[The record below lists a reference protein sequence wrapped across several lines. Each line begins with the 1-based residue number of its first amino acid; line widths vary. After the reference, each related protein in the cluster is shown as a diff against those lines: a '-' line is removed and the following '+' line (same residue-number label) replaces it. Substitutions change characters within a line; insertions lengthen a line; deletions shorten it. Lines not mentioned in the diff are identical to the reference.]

1 MSLTNLLVRP
11 RAVFAAAVLGA
22 VLVPIAASAQN
33 PHLAEVARKEQERR
47 RAAKPSGKVLT
58 NKDLPQTT
66 SPAGGA
72 PAPLPEAVP
81 QPREDPATQPESD
94 KDEAAWRT
102 RIGAA
107 REQLRR
113 DQMFAEALQSR
124 INGLTSDFVNRD
136 DPYQRGKIGEDR
148 QKALAELERVKA
160 DIAQHTKDIADIE
173 EEARKAGVPPGWLRF
188 ARCSGTRWSVRGM
201 LCSRRGISPK
211 RSGSSSRISL
221 RWSSPTCGFRRE
233 TGSGCCARRR
243 RSTLTCR
250 SS

>member
-11 RAVFAAAVLGA
+11 RAVFAAAVLGTL
-22 VLVPIAASAQN
+22 LVPIAVSAQN
-33 PHLAEVARKEQERR
+33 PPLAEVARKEQERR
-47 RAAKPSGKVLT
+47 KAAKPSGKVLT

-66 SPAGGA
+66 SPAAGA
-72 PAPLPEAVP
+72 PASLPEAVS
-81 QPREDPATQPESD
+81 QPREDQATQPQKPAESD
-94 KDEAAWRT
+94 KDEAAWRA

-113 DQMFAEALQSR
+113 DQMFGEALQSR

-173 EEARKAGVPPGWLRF
+173 EEARKAGVPPGWLR
-188 ARCSGTRWSVRGM
+188 
-201 LCSRRGISPK
+201 
-211 RSGSSSRISL
+211 
-221 RWSSPTCGFRRE
+221 
-233 TGSGCCARRR
+233 
-243 RSTLTCR
+243 
-250 SS
+250 